1 MQYDKPYKDT
11 PSGLV
16 KELPRAR
23 EMETPDEAAL
33 LGDIRFALRGL
44 NPWPPKGTLKPS
56 EQYARKVVEQLK
68 LCGWQIAQLE
78 RALLSGGQGLDFY
91 AFDLIWHAGRDLRR
105 QSLALCEAK
114 NLHSDGGCHEDV
126 AGS

>member
-11 PSGLV
+11 PPGLV
-16 KELPRAR
+16 KELPRVR

-44 NPWPPKGTLKPS
+44 NPWPPKGSLRPS

-68 LCGWQIAQLE
+68 LCGWQIRPSTPKA
-78 RALLSGGQGLDFY
+78 
-91 AFDLIWHAGRDLRR
+91 
-105 QSLALCEAK
+105 
-114 NLHSDGGCHEDV
+114 N
-126 AGS
+126 